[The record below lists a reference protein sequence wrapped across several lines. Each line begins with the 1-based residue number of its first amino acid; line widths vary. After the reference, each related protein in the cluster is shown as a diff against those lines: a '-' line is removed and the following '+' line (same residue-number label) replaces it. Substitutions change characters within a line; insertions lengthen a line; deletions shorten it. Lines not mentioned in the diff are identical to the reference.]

1 VPDVTPRTHPRST
14 VPAEHHTEDIP
25 IAAVDPLAP
34 RNAHGGG
41 DSPTHRAE
49 RWAAVVGSAALGLL
63 AARDRSWRGLGLAV
77 AGAPLVYRG
86 ATGHWPLPRGTTGRA
101 AAALRRSELHVET
114 SLTIERPRHEIYQFW
129 RQLENLPGFMRHL
142 ESVRQESRGR
152 SHWVA
157 RTPLGRRLEW
167 EAELVD
173 EQEGRLLCWRSLP
186 GSRLRNAGWVL
197 FEDALGGRGT
207 VVRVRIEMS
216 APRLGPAKLVS
227 AAAEQQLHEDL
238 RRFKQLMEAG
248 EAPGTKGNGRED
260 GDGGDGRGGAS

>member
-1 VPDVTPRTHPRST
+1 MPDLTPRPHSHSTAPAAHHP
-14 VPAEHHTEDIP
+14 EP
-25 IAAVDPLAP
+25 ITTGNSGSAAQA
-34 RNAHGGG
+34 
-41 DSPTHRAE
+41 AE
-49 RWAAVVGSAALGLL
+49 RLAAVVGGAALAML

-86 ATGHWPLPRGTTGRA
+86 ATGKWPVPRASARRA

-114 SLTIERPRHEIYQFW
+114 SLTIERPRQELYEFW
-129 RQLENLPGFMRHL
+129 RQLENLPRFMRHL
-142 ESVRQESRGR
+142 ESVRQVGHGR

-157 RTPLGRRLEW
+157 RTPLRRRLEW

-197 FEDALGGRGT
+197 FEDALDGPGT

-227 AAAEQQLHEDL
+227 AAAERQLHEDL
-238 RRFKQLMEAG
+238 RRFKELMEMG
-248 EAPGTKGNGRED
+248 EAATTEGQPHGAHATLESGN
-260 GDGGDGRGGAS
+260 